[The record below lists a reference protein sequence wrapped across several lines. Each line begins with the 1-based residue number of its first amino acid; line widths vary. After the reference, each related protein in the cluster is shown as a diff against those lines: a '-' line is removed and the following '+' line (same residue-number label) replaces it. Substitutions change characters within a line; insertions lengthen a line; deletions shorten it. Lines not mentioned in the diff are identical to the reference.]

1 MNNHSNML
9 EYLSILLRWR
19 KFIVINFFAVALLT
33 VGITLLLP
41 NWYKSTTTLLPPKQ
55 PDIFGNLG
63 GASSL
68 LKGLGSLG
76 KLGGIGQ
83 KTGSYNYFAILRSR
97 STMERVVKRFDLT
110 TVYDTKNKSVE
121 LAVKELFDNVSFE
134 EESDDNISIQ
144 VYDKDPVRASE
155 MANYFVEVL
164 NEVNTKLGTLEAKTN
179 REFIEHRL
187 DKCRSELKIAED
199 ALRAYQEKTGVMI
212 STDEKNSG
220 VAAYAELYAM
230 KVKKDIEVA
239 VLQKTVSAE
248 DSYMRQLKFEISELN
263 KRLEAFPSAGLES
276 FRLYREVVTQQRILE
291 FVLPI
296 YEQAKIDEQ
305 KDIPV
310 LLVLD
315 KAVPPEK
322 KTKPQRS
329 LIVLLFSFLTLI
341 FSIAMSFLM
350 QGIKKLHDDGNQLVI
365 SLQRWVSKVSGLYKI
380 QENGPAN

>member
-1 MNNHSNML
+1 
-9 EYLSILLRWR
+9 
-19 KFIVINFFAVALLT
+19 
-33 VGITLLLP
+33 
-41 NWYKSTTTLLPPKQ
+41 
-55 PDIFGNLG
+55 
-63 GASSL
+63 
-68 LKGLGSLG
+68 
-76 KLGGIGQ
+76 
-83 KTGSYNYFAILRSR
+83 
-97 STMERVVKRFDLT
+97 
-110 TVYDTKNKSVE
+110 
-121 LAVKELFDNVSFE
+121 
-134 EESDDNISIQ
+134 
-144 VYDKDPVRASE
+144 
-155 MANYFVEVL
+155 
-164 NEVNTKLGTLEAKTN
+164 
-179 REFIEHRL
+179 
-187 DKCRSELKIAED
+187 
-199 ALRAYQEKTGVMI
+199 
-212 STDEKNSG
+212 
-220 VAAYAELYAM
+220 M